1 MSVFATVRLIV
12 DVELERPWSDDE
24 TMVNIVEA
32 AKRDGVEIATR
43 ALGNSRVV
51 RVVPQGAVEVRTRL
65 ADRD

>member
-32 AKRDGVEIATR
+32 AKRDGAEIATR

-51 RVVPQGAVEVRTRL
+51 RVVPQGAIEVRTRL
-65 ADRD
+65 VDRD